1 MNAPPRSPR
10 QLYLDWVEEQIEEH
24 KAALTRDELLS
35 LADDAVRQLFDDNDG
50 QYPLTEI
57 LLKDAVDALIFKH
70 LGLPSFRQWRRS
82 YHIDT
87 PDCPQEG
94 TDAGGDGTRMA
105 S

>member
-10 QLYLDWVEEQIEEH
+10 QQYLDWVEEQIEEY
-24 KAALTRDELLS
+24 KGALTRDELLS
-35 LADDAVRQLFDDNDG
+35 LADDAVRQLFDDNHG

-70 LGLPSFRQWRRS
+70 LGLPSFRKWRRS

-87 PDCPQEG
+87 PDCPQKE
-94 TDAGGDGTRMA
+94 TDADDDGKRMA

>member
-1 MNAPPRSPR
+1 MTAPPRSPR

-24 KAALTRDELLS
+24 KAALTRDEILS
-35 LADDAVRQLFDDNDG
+35 LADDAVRQLFDEKHD

-70 LGLPSFRQWRRS
+70 LGLPTFRQWRRS
-82 YHIDT
+82 YQIDT
-87 PDCPQEG
+87 PDRPQEG
-94 TDAGGDGTRMA
+94 TGTDGDGERLA